1 MPVYVCVR
9 YVGHLPVFPE
19 VVAVL
24 LLRFHRPGGE
34 AAGSHFV
41 LPVWSVCVCVVCVLI
56 RCRRFVC
63 CGVRVRSSPCAVC
76 WSCSAVCVLSVH
88 VPLMHIN

>member
-19 VVAVL
+19 VVTVL

-34 AAGSHFV
+34 DVDSHFV
-41 LPVWSVCVCVVCVLI
+41 LPVWSVCVCASCVSGYVSDRALALWF
-56 RCRRFVC
+56 CLRF
-63 CGVRVRSSPCAVC
+63 
-76 WSCSAVCVLSVH
+76 SAE
-88 VPLMHIN
+88 

>member
-19 VVAVL
+19 VVTVL

-34 AAGSHFV
+34 AVDSHFV
-41 LPVWSVCVCVVCVLI
+41 LPAWSVCVCVCCVCVLM

-63 CGVRVRSSPCAVC
+63 FGVRVRSRGSSPIVN
-76 WSCSAVCVLSVH
+76 SCF
-88 VPLMHIN
+88 